1 MVAILASS
9 EDNTIGAKN
18 TIPWRCR
25 TDMLFF
31 KKATTGNVVIMGRNT
46 FESMNC
52 KPLPNRFNVVVS
64 RTLNASDYTDEN
76 ISVVSNLI
84 QAITLARRVDLT
96 PYSRNTVQEH
106 IFVIGGVQLYTQA
119 INVINEVIHS
129 KIDIHCG
136 SPRYGSGFIKHELA
150 KKFTSNP
157 DVTNEVIYY
166 NPGVIDNPDKH
177 KLIEIIH
184 SYHNTNEEPL
194 SFKEK

>member
-136 SPRYGSGFIKHELA
+136 SP
-150 KKFTSNP
+150 
-157 DVTNEVIYY
+157 
-166 NPGVIDNPDKH
+166 
-177 KLIEIIH
+177 
-184 SYHNTNEEPL
+184 
-194 SFKEK
+194 